1 MIVAISGLDAPPP
14 PSSSLL
20 CLLPPGV
27 LFTSLAWVTDVRRTE
42 ADDVVDA
49 NDVRA
54 VEAESVVRERR
65 DEEASGGAEWGSGG
79 KSLFRIAVGGL
90 GLVDILGRRCG
101 VDFVSNFIELV
112 VAILGRIFGGK
123 GGGTGNNATSS
134 SSSCN
139 AGKSR
144 MSIDDI
150 ESFIPGDL

>member
-20 CLLPPGV
+20 CLGV
-27 LFTSLAWVTDVRRTE
+27 LFTELDWVTDVRRTE

-134 SSSCN
+134 SSSSSSCN